1 MRIHQKYPWTQHK
14 PIPAENEGFFK
25 KINNNNNN
33 NKTLETHRMV
43 PKAAGQADTKW
54 QVTQKHRRFK
64 YYVENTD
71 KLGMW

>member
-1 MRIHQKYPWTQHK
+1 
-14 PIPAENEGFFK
+14 
-25 KINNNNNN
+25 
-33 NKTLETHRMV
+33 MV